1 MMFTN
6 TDFVTA
12 PFKPSTIKLD
22 KFQAELGNENCCF
35 ERKQVLVLIRK

>member
-22 KFQAELGNENCCF
+22 KFQAGIGK
-35 ERKQVLVLIRK
+35 RKLLL